1 VQDVFEEPVMTG
13 CTSLRFAFAG
23 GFALL
28 LAACHPGAHVDFDAR
43 VASPAFADGRVT
55 LLFDQGHHNH
65 HRLDTTYAPFAAL
78 ARNDGLEVRALAG
91 PMTSEALAGGRI
103 LAIVSA
109 SADTDTNDG
118 PAFSRAETE
127 AVLSWVGNGGSLLL
141 VTDHYPYPNAVEG
154 LANALGLDV
163 AKGMTFDSRQFRQ
176 GSNDESRLIFSRA
189 NHLLG
194 AHPIVEGRSRAEQ
207 VRLVETFTGDAFRPR
222 SGAIVPVMRLG
233 ATAVS
238 RLGTPSVAAKG
249 GDTIVTVNFG
259 KAVPAAGWCQGAAF
273 AFGKGRVVVL
283 AEAAMIT
290 AQEDGGRRIGMN
302 APGNDNRQ
310 FLLNILNWLGRA
322 F

>member
-1 VQDVFEEPVMTG
+1 MAAAVAVA
-13 CTSLRFAFAG
+13 S
-23 GFALL
+23 L
-28 LAACHPGAHVDFDAR
+28 LASCHPGANVDFDAR
-43 VASPAFADGRVT
+43 VAAPAFAGGRVT
-55 LLFDQGHHNH
+55 LLFDQGHHNY

-78 ARNDGLEVRALAG
+78 ARNDGLKVKALAG
-91 PMTSEALAGGRI
+91 PLTNPALAGGQI

-109 SADTDTNDG
+109 RADTDTNDA

-127 AVLSWVGNGGSLLL
+127 GILSWVRNGGSLLL
-141 VTDHYPYPNAVEG
+141 VTDHYPFPNAVEG

-163 AKGMTFDSRQFRQ
+163 AKGMTFDSGQFRQ

-189 NHLLG
+189 NHLLA
-194 AHPIVEGRSRAEQ
+194 AHPIVEGRNRAER
-207 VRLVETFTGDAFRPR
+207 VGLVETFTGDAFRPR

-233 ATAVS
+233 ATAVN
-238 RLGTPSVAAKG
+238 RLGTPSVATKG
-249 GDTIVTVNFG
+249 GDTVVTVNFG
-259 KAVPAAGWCQGAAF
+259 KPVPAAGWCQGAAF
-273 AFGKGRVVVL
+273 ALGKGRVVVL